1 MDNPSSF
8 LEFSIKVAKEAG
20 AIQMKYFGN
29 ISSIEKKSTNIDLL
43 TNADKESE
51 TFIINQIQKEYPDHS
66 ILSEERGELATN
78 SDYLWIID
86 PLDGTTNF
94 SHNLPIFAV
103 SIALVHKN
111 NKTLCGVVYNPAANK
126 CFYAEDNKGA
136 FLDGKSINPTSSKTL
151 SDSLIVTGFPYLHD
165 KKYDVSFD
173 IFKEFYDCTRGL
185 RRLGAAALD
194 LCFVAM
200 GRFDGYYEYSLEP
213 WDMCAGALIAKE
225 AGASVTDWNNG
236 KLPNDGSRI
245 LATNGLIHQEMINI
259 LTKDKYRLFY

>member
-1 MDNPSSF
+1 
-8 LEFSIKVAKEAG
+8 
-20 AIQMKYFGN
+20 MKYFGN
-29 ISSIEKKSTNIDLL
+29 ISSIEKKSTNIDLV
-43 TNADKESE
+43 TIADKESE
-51 TFIINQIQKEYPDHS
+51 AFIIEKIQEKYPDHS
-66 ILSEERGELATN
+66 ILSEEQGALDTDSEF
-78 SDYLWIID
+78 LWIID

-103 SIALVHKN
+103 SIGLVHKN
-111 NKTLCGVVYNPAANK
+111 KKIVCGVVYNPAANK
-126 CFYAEDNKGA
+126 CFYAEDGKGS
-136 FLDGKSINPTSSKTL
+136 FLNGEPINTTQSKTL
-151 SDSLIVTGFPYLHD
+151 SDSLIATGFPYLHD
-165 KKYDVSFD
+165 KKYDISFD
-173 IFKEFYDCTRGL
+173 IFKEFYDQTRGL

-225 AGASVTDWNNG
+225 AGASVTDWDNG
-236 KLPNDGSRI
+236 KLPSDGSRI